1 MEYQNKIIPVLKA
14 MGSFQFPLWDTAVK
28 GCIDEALKTFQF
40 PFGIPTRMDFSFVFG
55 YPGGTFYLIFN
66 LILGL

>member
-28 GCIDEALKTFQF
+28 GCIDEALKTFN
-40 PFGIPTRMDFSFVFG
+40 SLLG
-55 YPGGTFYLIFN
+55 YPHAWISALFSDIQA
-66 LILGL
+66 GLFI